1 MCVCALEGWTG
12 PAQLEPVLDRSW
24 GARNRSLAKKITR
37 ILAEKEIRL
46 WRLPLTLVRPLVRAP
61 LSSSTNLMTVR
72 LALDRLA
79 HEAGSVPMLLVVPE
93 TPAFRCRA
101 REAAAGAIVLEV
113 GCSYGE
119 VVAITARSG
128 HTPASDPPLVPPN
141 VCRRPHPFS
150 PLARRLCSGSTHRS
164 SASAPLAARSDSR
177 RTSRPDASPSA
188 CSTRF
193 ATQLS
198 SRRPRSP
205 FGLRWCCSIL
215 AWTSRDF
222 SHRATAS
229 CRDMPRDALSRRGP

>member
-1 MCVCALEGWTG
+1 MGWEALRGRERVA
-12 PAQLEPVLDRSW
+12 PS
-24 GARNRSLAKKITR
+24 
-37 ILAEKEIRL
+37 
-46 WRLPLTLVRPLVRAP
+46 RAP
-61 LSSSTNLMTVR
+61 APQRRGRRVALLLVYKMNSTTKNWMAVDIC

-141 VCRRPHPFS
+141 VCRQPHPFS
-150 PLARRLCSGSTHRS
+150 PRARRLCSGSTHRS

-177 RTSRPDASPSA
+177 RTSRPDASRSA

-193 ATQLS
+193 ATQRS